1 MLDSVLQSK
10 IFFFQVKV
18 WFQNRR
24 IKWRKQNMHQQVHKQ
39 KLRASQMLAS
49 DRSSDNHKL
58 IISEDMLQQ
67 SKLEQLRS
75 RQQRLAGLQVSF
87 SNLENSLEI

>member
-1 MLDSVLQSK
+1 
-10 IFFFQVKV
+10 
-18 WFQNRR
+18 
-24 IKWRKQNMHQQVHKQ
+24 MHQQVHQQ

-58 IISEDMLQQ
+58 IISVDILQQ

-87 SNLENSLEI
+87 SNLEKSLEI

>member
-1 MLDSVLQSK
+1 
-10 IFFFQVKV
+10 
-18 WFQNRR
+18 
-24 IKWRKQNMHQQVHKQ
+24 MHQQVHKQ

-87 SNLENSLEI
+87 SNSSL

>member
-1 MLDSVLQSK
+1 
-10 IFFFQVKV
+10 
-18 WFQNRR
+18 
-24 IKWRKQNMHQQVHKQ
+24 MHQQVHKQ

-87 SNLENSLEI
+87 SNLEKSLEI